1 MDHTGDARLDQI
13 NRPPARRHVAPEKI
27 ERGAA
32 AAAAVHGGP
41 FVGCVATPGRAA
53 DRLGPVAVVCR
64 LGLVRSRR
72 NAKRKLAPPPFV
84 SCWDWPYSIA
94 TFNYKDLA
102 TRREL
107 SPITMG
113 EVTISYVV

>member
-64 LGLVRSRR
+64 LGWFGRGVTPTGNWLRLRLFPVGTGHIRFRR
-72 NAKRKLAPPPFV
+72 L
-84 SCWDWPYSIA
+84 
-94 TFNYKDLA
+94 NYKDLA

-107 SPITMG
+107 SPITIG
-113 EVTISYVV
+113 EVTIS